1 MKNMRQM
8 MKQVQKAQAQLIK
21 IQEELEQKTVEGTAG
36 GGAVRAVVNGQQELI
51 SITIDEEVVDDLEML
66 QDLVLVAVNDGLTKA
81 REMANKEM
89 EKVTGSLNLPG
100 AF

>member
-8 MKQVQKAQAQLIK
+8 MKQVQKAQAQLIR

>member
-8 MKQVQKAQAQLIK
+8 MKQVQKAQAQLLK
-21 IQEELEQKTVEGTAG
+21 VQEELEQKTGEGTAG
-36 GGAVRAVVNGQQELI
+36 GGAVGAVFNGQQQMI

-66 QDLVLVAVNDGLTKA
+66 QDLVLVAVNDGLAKA

-100 AF
+100 IF

>member
-21 IQEELEQKTVEGTAG
+21 IQEELEQKTAEGTAG
-36 GGAVRAVVNGQQELI
+36 GGAVTAVVNGQQELI

>member
-36 GGAVRAVVNGQQELI
+36 GGAVKAVVNGQQELI

>member
-8 MKQVQKAQAQLIK
+8 MKQVQKAQAQLIR

-36 GGAVRAVVNGQQELI
+36 GGAVTAVVNGQQELI

>member
-8 MKQVQKAQAQLIK
+8 MKQVQKAQAQLTK

-36 GGAVRAVVNGQQELI
+36 GGAVTAVVNGQQELI

>member
-36 GGAVRAVVNGQQELI
+36 GGAVTAVVNGQQELI

>member
-8 MKQVQKAQAQLIK
+8 MKQVQKAQAQLLK
-21 IQEELEQKTVEGTAG
+21 VQEELEQKTVEGTAG
-36 GGAVRAVVNGQQELI
+36 GGAVVAVFNGQQQMI

-66 QDLVLVAVNDGLTKA
+66 QDLVLVAVNDRLAKA

-100 AF
+100 IF